1 MDAHGP
7 RSADDAGRPPAMP
20 EALRI
25 QIAAVAAQQI
35 ANDHEEIRLAEQRTV
50 LDSEVA
56 AHLEDKRRQLESLS
70 ARLQAERAALQRDR
84 QVHQQQVERVS
95 GDLSQPQRELL
106 ESEKE
111 VRAERE
117 RLARLQRKLKHRWR
131 RYWQQKQQDH
141 RQRQQAQAHLAAM
154 LARREVRVEAA
165 ERSLNERLLRHNS
178 EVELARRQT
187 HDAWTSLRQAQQRW
201 KRRRALERAALR
213 VRAHDVDMAVQNL
226 EQQRAKLAQDQRAW
240 QSQRQ
245 VLELELDGVNT
256 RILNQRQILDQQEVQ
271 VRALAGQLGNQP
283 ATEKPP
289 IVAPPEEGAVPQRV
303 VDLDRQA
310 QELADQR
317 CELVEAWERVAHVHD
332 AWHADHTQAVA
343 ELESM
348 ATRLLERDLIVQER
362 EQACAHADEGLR
374 RRHQELLRLQE
385 QMIAWRARLH
395 TDEDAWDSD
404 KARVLAELRSK
415 DAAAEQHLAM
425 LAELRQ
431 RWATRRRHEMDKLE
445 GERAALETARKEFA
459 RLRAELLK
467 RAAALED
474 EQRVIAE
481 KSQALEQYLE
491 QTLSRAAGDPQAE
504 HRLER
509 LRREWIAQNAEAI
522 RNLGRER
529 ATLHAELKAVEH
541 RHEELHHRAVEI
553 TAAETELTEKQIAW
567 EEQQLLLEAQ
577 RVRLECDLHSAQE
590 QRLFAEQ
597 QLAAARE
604 EVERMARA
612 LLDEPNPPLLS
623 LNQAA

>member
-1 MDAHGP
+1 
-7 RSADDAGRPPAMP
+7 
-20 EALRI
+20 
-25 QIAAVAAQQI
+25 
-35 ANDHEEIRLAEQRTV
+35 
-50 LDSEVA
+50 
-56 AHLEDKRRQLESLS
+56 
-70 ARLQAERAALQRDR
+70 
-84 QVHQQQVERVS
+84 
-95 GDLSQPQRELL
+95 
-106 ESEKE
+106 
-111 VRAERE
+111 
-117 RLARLQRKLKHRWR
+117 
-131 RYWQQKQQDH
+131 
-141 RQRQQAQAHLAAM
+141 
-154 LARREVRVEAA
+154 
-165 ERSLNERLLRHNS
+165 
-178 EVELARRQT
+178 
-187 HDAWTSLRQAQQRW
+187 
-201 KRRRALERAALR
+201 
-213 VRAHDVDMAVQNL
+213 VRAHDLDIAAQNL
-226 EQQRAKLAQDQRAW
+226 EQHLAKLAQDQRAW
-240 QSQRQ
+240 QAQRQ
-245 VLELELDGVNT
+245 ALELELDGVNT
-256 RILNQRQILDQQEVQ
+256 RILNQRQILDQQEAQ
-271 VRALAGQLGNQP
+271 MSALAAQLERQP

-289 IVAPPEEGAVPQRV
+289 SAAPPQEAAAPQRV
-303 VDLDRQA
+303 VDLDRQV

-317 CELVEAWERVAHVHD
+317 CELVEAWERAARVHD
-332 AWHADHTQAVA
+332 AWHADRTQAVA
-343 ELESM
+343 DLESM

-362 EQACAHADEGLR
+362 EQTCAHADEGIR

-404 KARVLAELRSK
+404 KARMLAELRSK

-431 RWATRRRHEMDKLE
+431 RWATRRRQEMDKLD

-467 RAAALED
+467 RVAALED

-481 KSQALEQYLE
+481 KSQALELYLE

-509 LRREWIAQNAEAI
+509 LRREWVSQNAEVI

-553 TAAETELTEKQIAW
+553 AAAETELMEKQTAW

-577 RVRLECDLHSAQE
+577 RVRLECDLHNAQE

-597 QLAAARE
+597 QLSAARE

-612 LLDEPNPPLLS
+612 LLDEPSPPFLS
-623 LNQAA
+623 LDQAA